1 MKKIISLFLLAVTL
15 CSGCLGL
22 GPTPAEKPTPAPT
35 PTEKPTP
42 KLGDTLTRTKDGMVM
57 MYVPAGEFPM
67 GTADGFSDEQPVHTV
82 YVDGFWIDQT
92 EITNEQFAAFLNE
105 KGNQEE
111 GGARWLNINSEDCLI
126 EQVGGK
132 YQPKSGYVKHPVIGV
147 TWYGAARYCEW
158 AGARLPTEAEWE
170 YAARGPEGRVFPW
183 GNEFDCTLCNSWGDG
198 CDGYARTSPV
208 GAFPGGASWC
218 GALDML
224 GNVWDWVVDWYGAD
238 YYANSPS
245 RNATG
250 PSSGVYRVMRG
261 GSWFS
266 YPHPTNNP
274 RWYRNNDLPNL
285 SYGYV
290 GFRCAGYSR

>member
-1 MKKIISLFLLAVTL
+1 
-15 CSGCLGL
+15 LG
-22 GPTPAEKPTPAPT
+22 E
-35 PTEKPTP
+35 
-42 KLGDTLTRTKDGMVM
+42 TLTRTKDGMVM
-57 MYVPAGEFPM
+57 VYVPAGEFPM
-67 GTADGFSDEQPVHTV
+67 GTTQGFEDEQPVHTV

-92 EITNEQFAAFLNE
+92 EMTNEQFAAFLNE

-111 GGARWLNINSEDCLI
+111 GGAMWLNVNSEDCLI

-132 YQPKSGYVKHPVIGV
+132 YQPKSGYANHPVVGV
-147 TWYGAARYCEW
+147 TWYGAAAYCEW

-183 GNEFDCTLCNSWGDG
+183 GDEFDCTLCNSWAEG
-198 CDGYARTSPV
+198 CDGYDRTAPV
-208 GAFPGGASWC
+208 GSFPGGASWC

-224 GNVWDWVVDWYGAD
+224 GNVWEWVADWYGPD

-245 RNATG
+245 RNPTG

-261 GSWFS
+261 GSWFA
-266 YPHPTNNP
+266 YVHPTNNP

-290 GFRCAGYSR
+290 GFRCASGSR

>member
-1 MKKIISLFLLAVTL
+1 
-15 CSGCLGL
+15 
-22 GPTPAEKPTPAPT
+22 
-35 PTEKPTP
+35 
-42 KLGDTLTRTKDGMVM
+42 M

-67 GTADGFSDEQPVHTV
+67 GTADGFSDELPVHTV

-183 GNEFDCTLCNSWGDG
+183 GNEFDCKLCNSWAEG

-224 GNVWDWVVDWYGAD
+224 GNVWDWVADWYGAD
-238 YYANSPS
+238 YYATSPS
-245 RNATG
+245 RNPTG
-250 PSSGVYRVMRG
+250 PSSGMYRVMRG
-261 GSWFS
+261 GSWFA

-290 GFRCAGYSR
+290 GFRCAD